1 MVFKEERAKHK
12 MYYLISEFLKQQ
24 VNMLMKAADDL
35 NTMILEEL
43 NEYSIKMIN
52 YIFKEEP
59 VIRKRF
65 VKAEGR
71 VYYGFYID
79 ETLIF
84 EYGLEGIEDE
94 SEI

>member
-12 MYYLISEFLKQQ
+12 MCFLISEFLKQQ

-59 VIRKRF
+59 VIRK
-65 VKAEGR
+65 K
-71 VYYGFYID
+71 IC
-79 ETLIF
+79 
-84 EYGLEGIEDE
+84 
-94 SEI
+94 